1 MEDQI
6 NEANGAV
13 FAVYIAGGPPL
24 PIAEAFT
31 YISPYFDGTYFTG
44 TMPPISIAF
53 TPYTAVIDMNTGTVI
68 DMDLSTTD
76 YMSVADI
83 LAAVGAGG

>member
-13 FAVYIAGGPPL
+13 FAVYIDGGPPL

-31 YISPYFDGTYFTG
+31 YISPYFAGTYFTG
-44 TMPPISIAF
+44 TMPSISVMY
-53 TPYTAVIDMNTGTVI
+53 TPYTAVIDMNTGEVIAKDGDDAPSLTV
-68 DMDLSTTD
+68 D
-76 YMSVADI
+76 AI
-83 LAAVGAGG
+83 LTAVGAGG